1 LTVVLLGIVQ
11 RNGRIAQ
18 PTRGPQFHTKEF
30 NTGYNAGLRACGN
43 VLEGVPADQL
53 LQGDNDNDHD
63 QNQGKAQESKSSSAS
78 GSTSSSSASN
88 NNQIIINNN
97 IQSKELKTGKALGFR
112 EEPTQSACAGLE
124 GTEGDNGYDQGY
136 VDAHVHFSKHT
147 GFDSDPGNRHSA
159 EYNKQ
164 YVNGYNDGW
173 VNARNGVQDPKC

>member
-1 LTVVLLGIVQ
+1 VLSKILPHVTTLLSTVVPTQVQ
-11 RNGRIAQ
+11 GKLSPYQRGYDHGCKDAKISPFSDRYIAQ

-63 QNQGKAQESKSSSAS
+63 ENQGKAQESKSSSAS

-88 NNQIIINNN
+88 SNQIIINNN

-112 EEPTQSACAGLE
+112 EEPTHSACAGLE
-124 GTEGDNGYDQGY
+124 GTEGDN
-136 VDAHVHFSKHT
+136 
-147 GFDSDPGNRHSA
+147 
-159 EYNKQ
+159 
-164 YVNGYNDGW
+164 
-173 VNARNGVQDPKC
+173 